1 MVGCWLLGAGFPDSR
16 GSSDTTCHLLLSSLL
31 ARLPLNGA
39 SAGPIS
45 LAPAPVKFQVLAPVD
60 LPIWCRQ
67 TATLT
72 RTLSP
77 ETAPSQGFVVGPQAE
92 AQLGY

>member
-1 MVGCWLLGAGFPDSR
+1 MVGCWLPGVGFPDSR

-60 LPIWCRQ
+60 LPCEG
-67 TATLT
+67 AVSG
-72 RTLSP
+72 LSVLVNV
-77 ETAPSQGFVVGPQAE
+77 AV
-92 AQLGY
+92 